1 VIITTI
7 ACALYAV
14 IHEHNSPN
22 NFRYEMMSARLARGQ
37 LVALV
42 ATGVV
47 LFLLGFLIGY
57 FTIPNDD
64 ADTTPRTIEELRRDE
79 IHEKEQYHS
88 KLYKS
93 LNKAEIGKNLRYVYI
108 SCIIA

>member
-1 VIITTI
+1 
-7 ACALYAV
+7 
-14 IHEHNSPN
+14 
-22 NFRYEMMSARLARGQ
+22 MMSARLARGQ

>member
-1 VIITTI
+1 MT
-7 ACALYAV
+7 
-14 IHEHNSPN
+14 
-22 NFRYEMMSARLARGQ
+22 SARLSRGQ

-42 ATGVV
+42 VIGIT

-64 ADTTPRTIEELRRDE
+64 ADTTRRTIEELRRDE
-79 IHEKEQYHS
+79 MHKKEQYHS

-93 LNKAEIGKNLRYVYI
+93 LNKAEIGKNLRYV
-108 SCIIA
+108 